1 MSRELLLFT
10 KAGISREREDKKV
23 GHFWCIIVCLAI
35 TVVGWEAFGK
45 EQACFYS
52 DNAFFESG

>member
-1 MSRELLLFT
+1 MSREVLLFT

-45 EQACFYS
+45 E
-52 DNAFFESG
+52 